1 MEVNDILAKTLH
13 FMFAK
18 PMNFQPK
25 NKMAFE
31 GITRGRSF

>member
-1 MEVNDILAKTLH
+1 MELNNILAKTLH

-31 GITRGRSF
+31 GAIGGKSC